1 MFLRFAIPGAA
12 LLLAACQQEAPA
24 ELGGDAFLASLEPY
38 CGNAYLGRVVSDDP
52 QDAEWAS
59 QAVIADFDYCTATA
73 ARIPLHV
80 GEDHSRMWLLALGED
95 GRIALRH
102 RHTHEDG
109 TPDALTMYGGKASN
123 VSDATRQEFPADQRT
138 KDLFDA
144 EEIPVSKTNVWAMEI
159 HPDQDMFAYELK
171 RPERFFRVEFD
182 LSQPVEA
189 PADPW

>member
-1 MFLRFAIPGAA
+1 
-12 LLLAACQQEAPA
+12 
-24 ELGGDAFLASLEPY
+24 
-38 CGNAYLGRVVSDDP
+38 
-52 QDAEWAS
+52 
-59 QAVIADFDYCTATA
+59 
-73 ARIPLHV
+73 
-80 GEDHSRMWLLALGED
+80 
-95 GRIALRH
+95 
-102 RHTHEDG
+102 
-109 TPDALTMYGGKASN
+109 MYGGKSSDS
-123 VSDATRQEFPADQRT
+123 SDATRQEFPADQRT

>member
-1 MFLRFAIPGAA
+1 MLLRFAISGTA
-12 LLLAACQQEAPA
+12 LLLTACQQEAPA
-24 ELGGDAFLASLEPY
+24 ELGGTEFLSSVKPY
-38 CGNAYLGRVVSDDP
+38 CGNAYLGRVVSNDP

-59 QAVIADFDYCTATA
+59 QAVIADFEYCTETA

-80 GEDHSRMWLLALGED
+80 GEDHSRMWLLALGDD

-109 TPDALTMYGGKASN
+109 SPDALTMYGGKSSDS
-123 VSDATRQEFPADQRT
+123 SDATRQEFPADQRT

-182 LSQPVEA
+182 VSQPVEA